1 MYDHMREDE
10 EGKLLTCAH
19 YVPGIISKSE
29 LNDHVRKQ
37 HMGEGTPAAQP
48 ENNNC
53 THLFSVPLL
62 TPSER
67 EKPDE

>member
-37 HMGEGTPAAQP
+37 HMGEGTSAAQP
-48 ENNNC
+48 EINDGA
-53 THLFSVPLL
+53 HLFSVPFLL
-62 TPSER
+62 PRGRNRTNQ
-67 EKPDE
+67 